1 MNERDKIGLLIP
13 EAKAKCL
20 EIEAKCKEKGFDL
33 LIYCTYRSFEEQ
45 AKLFRQSHSYNEI
58 IMKSDELRS
67 NGFVFLAETLIEV
80 GSQYGKWATDSSP
93 GESWHQY
100 KEAFDAV
107 PMVNKITLW
116 DYDENKEY
124 WDIYIDLISKC
135 GMFAGA
141 NMRKKDMPHCQ
152 LRPLHTKPLDMF
164 SPAQVKI
171 YWLNS

>member
-1 MNERDKIGLLIP
+1 MNERDKIDLLIP
-13 EAKAKCL
+13 EAKVKCL

-45 AKLFRQSHSYNEI
+45 AKLFRQSRTLHNI
-58 IMKSDELRS
+58 VLKSDELRS
-67 NGFVFLAETLIEV
+67 NGFVFLAETLVEV
-80 GSQYGKWATDSSP
+80 GPQYGKWVTNSAP

-107 PMVNKITLW
+107 PMLDGQELW
-116 DYDENKEY
+116 AIEGNEKY
-124 WDIYIDLISKC
+124 WESYFEICSNV
-135 GMFAGA
+135 GMLNGHKFG
-141 NMRKKDMPHCQ
+141 DSPHCQ
-152 LRPLHTKPLDMF
+152 LRPLNINPLDVL

>member
-1 MNERDKIGLLIP
+1 MNERDKIDLLIP
-13 EAKAKCL
+13 EAKVKCL

-45 AKLFRQSHSYNEI
+45 AKLFRQSRTLHNI
-58 IMKSDELRS
+58 VLKSDELRS
-67 NGFVFLAETLIEV
+67 NGFVFLAETLMGV
-80 GSQYGKWATDSSP
+80 GGQYGKWVTNSAP

-107 PMVNKITLW
+107 PMVNNITLW
-116 DYDENKEY
+116 DYDENKKY
-124 WDIYIDLISKC
+124 WDIYIDLITKC
-135 GMFAGA
+135 GMYAGA
-141 NMRKKDMPHCQ
+141 HMKKKDMPHCQ
-152 LRPLHTKPLDMF
+152 LRPLNINPLDVL